1 MDGGGRIMSKIA
13 AKKLPQATPKKRRK
27 IAEDALASRQRDA
40 RQRSYNWR
48 RRLAQLR
55 RLLVLGVLAVVAY
68 SGWFVWQQGYAAQIG
83 MITNTLLVE
92 VPTIP
97 TLRVARV
104 EISGTRNISRASIR
118 EVTGDLTGMPILNV
132 PLDDIRANIT
142 ALGWVEDVTILRS
155 LPGTIRISITERQP
169 YAIWQQGGILHLI
182 DRSGAEIKRNDLQ
195 AFTDLPLI
203 VGLGAPDQAAELMDV
218 LVQQPA
224 LWAQV
229 HAVVRVGQRRWDL
242 KFNNGIEVML
252 PEQNVADAWSRLA
265 TLERDHAILSRDVAV
280 LDLRLADRLTVRP
293 TENQSSLK
301 TSSTEDM

>member
-1 MDGGGRIMSKIA
+1 MSKIA
-13 AKKLPQATPKKRRK
+13 AKTLPRATPKKRRK
-27 IAEDALASRQRDA
+27 IAEEALAARQRDE

-55 RLLVLGVLAVVAY
+55 RLMVLSVLAIVAY

-83 MITNTLLVE
+83 MITSTLLVE

-104 EISGTRNISRASIR
+104 EIFGTHNVSRASVR
-118 EVTGDLTGMPILNV
+118 EVTGNLTGMPILSV
-132 PLDDIRANIT
+132 PLDDIRTNIT
-142 ALGWVEDVTILRS
+142 ALGWVEDVSILRS

-169 YAIWQQGGILHLI
+169 YAIWQQDGILHLI
-182 DRSGAEIKRNDLQ
+182 DRGGIEIKRNDLQ

-218 LVQQPA
+218 LVQQPD
-224 LWAQV
+224 LWARV
-229 HAVVRVGQRRWDL
+229 HAIVRVGQRRWDL
-242 KFNNGIEVML
+242 EFDNGIEVML
-252 PEQNVADAWSRLA
+252 PEEEVAEAWSRLA
-265 TLERDHAILSRDVAV
+265 TLESKHAILSREVAV

-293 TENQSSLK
+293 GEKQLSFE
-301 TSSTEDM
+301 TSSTDSM